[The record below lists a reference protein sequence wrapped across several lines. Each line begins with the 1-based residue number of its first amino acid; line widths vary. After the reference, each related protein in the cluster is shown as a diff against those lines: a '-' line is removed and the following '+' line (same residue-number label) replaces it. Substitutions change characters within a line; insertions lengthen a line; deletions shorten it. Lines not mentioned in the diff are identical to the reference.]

1 VRRLCP
7 TPVATYWLDVDPD
20 EAYRRKPEQYSVA
33 QLAAHRRRY
42 LVAHEQLGAQRI
54 DASRPTDA
62 LLADLLQDLRRRL
75 P

>member
-1 VRRLCP
+1 
-7 TPVATYWLDVDPD
+7 
-20 EAYRRKPEQYSVA
+20 
-33 QLAAHRRRY
+33 
-42 LVAHEQLGAQRI
+42 VAHEQLGAQRI